1 MNDMKSKLGIDFN
14 QVEHAR
20 SVARKIADGVQDFV
34 EGYTTVAVER
44 TLCRLIG
51 IDGVDANAV
60 PLPNVVVEE
69 LREKNVLGEGALFF
83 LGNALVSAMLWL
95 FAPQSAWSV
104 FANLLSMPLLAGM
117 FIAEHVWRSVA
128 LPPDERPNIADVVR
142 AYRLH
147 GKQTP
152 PANPS

>member
-20 SVARKIADGVQDFV
+20 GVARKIANGVQDFV

-83 LGNALVSAMLWL
+83 LGNAIVETEREPAILVIKMMGRNAQVGQQPIDLTRYTMITHE
-95 FAPQSAWSV
+95 V
-104 FANLLSMPLLAGM
+104 
-117 FIAEHVWRSVA
+117 I
-128 LPPDERPNIADVVR
+128 
-142 AYRLH
+142 
-147 GKQTP
+147 
-152 PANPS
+152 

>member
-20 SVARKIADGVQDFV
+20 DVARKIANGVQDFV

-83 LGNALVSAMLWL
+83 LGNAIVETGLT
-95 FAPQSAWSV
+95 PQQ
-104 FANLLSMPLLAGM
+104 
-117 FIAEHVWRSVA
+117 IAEEIAAGKLDITRLRDFKCVPVLNSFGGDGISTVCA
-128 LPPDERPNIADVVR
+128 SATPLGLTLAPD
-142 AYRLH
+142 
-147 GKQTP
+147 
-152 PANPS
+152 